1 MESEQMQ
8 EFMAQVKTGR
18 DAVVERIEVE
28 RLRYEAEAAAATRAR
43 KHAML
48 SYVTPRVIS
57 MGMPSASPREGEN
70 SMDEVAEL
78 LDERHAGHYMVW
90 NLSETSYDTTLFGHQ
105 VIEYSFP
112 LSPIPPLGV
121 CFEIAKSIEGWLVA
135 DGRNVAVVH
144 CASGRGRTS
153 SLVACYLMW
162 SEHGAAGGD
171 APGKPGEKA
180 ATALARVSAAKR
192 VDVAALT
199 IPSQRR
205 YLGYFARSLSGIRP
219 RSRGVVLQRVIMHT
233 IPGFEHRSADGRV
246 ESGCR
251 PFVQILQGGRRV
263 LWTSLSEAQGRAARG
278 GAAGSALDHRA
289 AMHRVQA
296 YWSDDACVKFD
307 VGVRMQGDI
316 VVQMS
321 HLKRPDAA
329 VKMLA
334 KLGADAGLNVAGAMT
349 AIGVGPAGVG
359 SSSES
364 MLRVSFYVGYVPDFL
379 RMGKAAVDG
388 ACGDERFTADFGLEF
403 AFGPA
408 GAGAGEEGGSDS
420 DTSDG
425 SSSSDGS
432 DEDEA
437 AAMLSPS
444 SSPATPLLARRCART
459 SALAWEHD
467 KLLWQEIERRRERGG
482 PPAPRAAQASA
493 SAFTID
499 SPAPAA
505 AAAAAAARRAP
516 GARSGAR
523 VRFPALPT
531 AAVHTPSA
539 VHSQKQ
545 LAALRA
551 FERRMGFEP
560 LTPILQQKGASL
572 SAPPT
577 PPPATPAA
585 GDVAASADAP
595 ATPSLNTSDGALA
608 SLEAELASLDG
619 FLDDI
624 DLGDDLGIDEEGAD
638 GGNGAD
644 DGIMSLSMLDALA
657 AELDAS

>member
-1 MESEQMQ
+1 MQ
-8 EFMAQVKTGR
+8 GFMAQVKTGR

-57 MGMPSASPREGEN
+57 MGMPSATPRAGEN
-70 SMDEVAEL
+70 LMDEVAEL
-78 LDERHAGHYMVW
+78 LEERHAGHYMVW
-90 NLSETSYDTTLFGHQ
+90 NLSETSYDTALFGHQ

-121 CFEIAKSIEGWLVA
+121 CFEISKSIEGWLVA

-153 SLVACYLMW
+153 SLIACYLMW
-162 SEHGAAGGD
+162 SEHGVASDD
-171 APGKPGEKA
+171 ATGKPGEKA
-180 ATALARVSAAKR
+180 AMALARVSAAKR
-192 VDVAALT
+192 VDGAALT

-205 YLGYFARSLSGIRP
+205 YLGYFARSLSGMRP
-219 RSRGVVLQRVIMHT
+219 RSRGVVLQRIMMHT

-251 PFVQILQGGRRV
+251 PFVQILQGGRSV
-263 LWTSLSEAQGRAARG
+263 LWTSLSGAQERATAPN
-278 GAAGSALDHRA
+278 GAAGDALDHRA
-289 AMHRVQA
+289 AMHRVGA
-296 YWSDDACVKFD
+296 YWSDDACAKFD
-307 VGVRMQGDI
+307 VGVRVQGDI

-321 HLKRPDAA
+321 HLKRPDAT

-349 AIGVGPAGVG
+349 AIGVGPTGVG

-379 RMGKAAVDG
+379 RMGKPAIDG
-388 ACGDERFTADFGLEF
+388 ACGDARFAADFGLEF

-408 GAGAGEEGGSDS
+408 GADADEEESSD
-420 DTSDG
+420 
-425 SSSSDGS
+425 SSDGS
-432 DEDEA
+432 DSSDSSDDEEA
-437 AAMLSPS
+437 AAAAAVARAPARSPT
-444 SSPATPLLARRCART
+444 TPLPQRRAVRT

-467 KLLWQEIERRRERGG
+467 KLLWQEIERRRKSGG

-493 SAFTID
+493 SAFSID

-505 AAAAAAARRAP
+505 AAARASS
-516 GARSGAR
+516 ARSGALA
-523 VRFPALPT
+523 RFPALPT

-545 LAALRA
+545 LDALRE
-551 FERRMGFEP
+551 FERQMGLEP
-560 LTPILQQKGASL
+560 LTPIAVQNDGESL
-572 SAPPT
+572 SVPQTPASVPQT
-577 PPPATPAA
+577 PPAAAATPTL
-585 GDVAASADAP
+585 D
-595 ATPSLNTSDGALA
+595 TSNGALA

-624 DLGDDLGIDEEGAD
+624 DLGVDLNLDEGGACCGDD
-638 GGNGAD
+638 GGGDGAD
-644 DGIMSLSMLDALA
+644 DDVLSLSQLDALA
-657 AELDAS
+657 AELDDD